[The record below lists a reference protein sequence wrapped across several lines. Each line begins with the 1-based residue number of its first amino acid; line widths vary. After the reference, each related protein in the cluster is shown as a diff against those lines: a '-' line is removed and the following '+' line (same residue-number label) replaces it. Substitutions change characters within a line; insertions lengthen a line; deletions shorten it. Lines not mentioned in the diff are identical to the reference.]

1 MGTPTLEQCARVR
14 PHNRRVV
21 TLFDLAEEL
30 DSVTCQYRAVGAVAV
45 ARTKTESEV
54 GLGLPGRSPCF
65 PLPFRR
71 LWAML
76 SWPRSR

>member
-1 MGTPTLEQCARVR
+1 MGTPMLEQCARVR
-14 PHNRRVV
+14 PRNRRVV

-54 GLGLPGRSPCF
+54 GSPSPSASPGCRIE
-65 PLPFRR
+65 RG
-71 LWAML
+71 
-76 SWPRSR
+76 SR